1 MGDDGNPMTNLAGL
15 PTPSLLVD
23 LVRLRRNCER
33 MLAFAREAGVR
44 LRPHVKTH
52 KCVEIAR
59 LQHGGE
65 IGPITVSTLAEA
77 EHFAAAGFGDILYA
91 VPIEPGKLARVVALC
106 RRIDLAVLLNDLATV
121 DALAG
126 ALADGAAQSGQG
138 VSRLRVLLELDCGD
152 GRSGLDPRGDELLA
166 LARAVAERP
175 SLRFGGVLTHG
186 GHSYAA
192 TDEAAVRASARQERD
207 VVVAAAERL
216 RAAGLAV
223 ETVSLGSTPTMTH
236 AGDLAGVTEIRPGN
250 YAFFDAFQVAHGSC
264 GLDDAAATEL
274 AAVVRCDRERR
285 RVVLDAGAIALSKD
299 LGPRDV
305 DPRAGFGR
313 VLHLDGRDSGAR
325 VDRVTQ
331 EHGEVELP
339 PGSDLDAWPVG
350 ARVRILA
357 NHSCLTAAQ
366 HAEYHVVEGGDVVAT
381 WRPARGW

>member
-1 MGDDGNPMTNLAGL
+1 MTTLADL
-15 PTPSLLVD
+15 PTTPSLLVD
-23 LVRLRRNCER
+23 LPRLRRNCER
-33 MLAFAREAGVR
+33 MLAFARERGVR

-77 EHFAAAGFGDILYA
+77 EHFAAAGFADILYA
-91 VPIEPGKLARVVALC
+91 VPIEPGKLDRVVALC
-106 RRIDLAVLLNDLATV
+106 RRIDLAVLVNDLATL
-121 DALAG
+121 DALADAAARSG
-126 ALADGAAQSGQG
+126 TSATGGAA
-138 VSRLRVLLELDCGD
+138 RPRVLLELDCGD
-152 GRSGLDPRGDELLA
+152 GRSGLDPSGDELLV

-175 SLRFGGVLTHG
+175 SLRFAGMLTHA
-186 GHSYAA
+186 GHSYAD
-192 TDEAAVRASARQERD
+192 TDDAAVRASAQHERD

-216 RAAGLAV
+216 RAGGLAV

-236 AGDLAGVTEIRPGN
+236 AADLAGVTEIRPGN

-264 GLDDAAATEL
+264 ELDDAAVTVL
-274 AAVVRCDRERR
+274 AAVVRCDRPRR
-285 RVVLDAGAIALSKD
+285 RAVLDAGAIALSKD

-313 VLHLDGRDSGAR
+313 VLDLDGRDTGAR

-339 PGSDLDAWPVG
+339 ADADLDAWRVG
-350 ARVRILA
+350 ARVRILC

-366 HAEYHVVEGGDVVAT
+366 HAEYHVVEGGEVVAT

>member
-1 MGDDGNPMTNLAGL
+1 MGDDGNAMTTLAGL

-23 LVRLRRNCER
+23 LARLRRNCER
-33 MLAFAREAGVR
+33 MLAFARESGVR

-65 IGPITVSTLAEA
+65 LGPITVSTLAEA
-77 EHFAAAGFGDILYA
+77 EHFAGAGFADILYA
-91 VPIEPGKLARVVALC
+91 VPIEPGKLTRVIALC
-106 RRIDLAVLLNDLATV
+106 RRIDLAVLINDLATV
-121 DALAG
+121 DALA
-126 ALADGAAQSGQG
+126 DAASQSGQG
-138 VSRLRVLLELDCGD
+138 VTRPRVLLELDCGD
-152 GRSGLDPRGDELLA
+152 GRTGLDPSSDELRA

-175 SLRFGGVLTHG
+175 SLRFAGVLTHA
-186 GHSYAA
+186 GHAYAA
-192 TDEAAVRASARQERD
+192 TDDATVRASAQEERD

-236 AGDLAGVTEIRPGN
+236 AGELAGVTEMRPGN

-264 GLDDAAATEL
+264 DLDDAAVTVL
-274 AAVVRCDRERR
+274 AAVVRCDRVRR

-313 VLHLDGRDSGAR
+313 VLYLDGRDSGAR

-339 PGSDLDAWPVG
+339 AGADLDAWRVG

-366 HAEYHVVEGGDVVAT
+366 HAEYHVIEGGDVVAT

>member
-1 MGDDGNPMTNLAGL
+1 MGDDGNAMTPFAGL

-23 LVRLRRNCER
+23 LARVRRNCER
-33 MLAFAREAGVR
+33 MLAFAREGGVR

-65 IGPITVSTLAEA
+65 IGSITVSTLAEA
-77 EHFAAAGFGDILYA
+77 EHFAAAGFADILYA

-106 RRIDLAVLLNDLATV
+106 RRIDLAVLINDLATV
-121 DALAG
+121 DALA
-126 ALADGAAQSGQG
+126 DGAARSGTGQL
-138 VSRLRVLLELDCGD
+138 RRPRVLLELDCGD
-152 GRSGLDPRGDELLA
+152 GRAGLDPNGDELLA

-175 SLRFGGVLTHG
+175 SLRFAGVLTHA
-186 GHSYAA
+186 GHAYAA
-192 TDEAAVRASARQERD
+192 TDDAAVRASAQQERD

-236 AGDLAGVTEIRPGN
+236 AGELAGVTEIRPGN
-250 YAFFDAFQVAHGSC
+250 YAFFDAFQLAHRSC
-264 GLDDAAATEL
+264 GLDDPAVTVL
-274 AAVVRCDRERR
+274 AAVVRCDRVRR

-305 DPRAGFGR
+305 DPHAGFGR

-339 PGSDLDAWPVG
+339 PDANLDDWRVG
-350 ARVRILA
+350 ARLRILA

-366 HAEYHVVEGGDVVAT
+366 HTEYHIVEGGDVVAT

>member
-1 MGDDGNPMTNLAGL
+1 MTTFADL

-23 LVRLRRNCER
+23 LARLRRNCER
-33 MLAFAREAGVR
+33 ILAFARERGVR

-77 EHFAAAGFGDILYA
+77 EHFAAAGFGDVLYA

-106 RRIDLAVLLNDLATV
+106 RRIDLAVLVNDLATV
-121 DALAG
+121 DALA
-126 ALADGAAQSGQG
+126 DAAARSGLNA
-138 VSRLRVLLELDCGD
+138 RKPRVLLELDCGD
-152 GRSGLDPRGDELLA
+152 GRSGLDPSGDELLA
-166 LARAVAERP
+166 LARAVAARP
-175 SLRFGGVLTHG
+175 SLRFVGVLTHA
-186 GHSYAA
+186 GHSYAD
-192 TDEAAVRASARQERD
+192 TDDAAVRASARHERE
-207 VVVAAAERL
+207 VVVAAAECL
-216 RAAGLAV
+216 RAAGLEV

-236 AGDLAGVTEIRPGN
+236 ASDLAGVTEIRPGN
-250 YAFFDAFQVAHGSC
+250 YAFFDAFQVAHASC
-264 GLDDAAATEL
+264 DLDDAAVTVL
-274 AAVVRCDRERR
+274 AAVVRCDRARR

-339 PGSDLDAWPVG
+339 ADAELDAWRVG

-366 HAEYHVVEGGDVVAT
+366 HAEYHVVEGREVVAT

>member
-1 MGDDGNPMTNLAGL
+1 MTTLAAL

-23 LVRLRRNCER
+23 LARVRRNCER
-33 MLAFAREAGVR
+33 MLAFARQGGVR

-65 IGPITVSTLAEA
+65 IGAITVSTLAEA
-77 EHFAAAGFGDILYA
+77 EHFAAAGFDDILYA
-91 VPIEPGKLARVVALC
+91 VPIEPGKLARVMALC
-106 RRIDLAVLLNDLATV
+106 RRIDLAVLVNDLATV
-121 DALAG
+121 EALS
-126 ALADGAAQSGQG
+126 DGAAQSGTRQF
-138 VSRLRVLLELDCGD
+138 RRPRVLLEVDCGD
-152 GRSGLDPRGDELLA
+152 GRTGLDPNGDELLA
-166 LARAVAERP
+166 LARAVAAQP
-175 SLRFGGVLTHG
+175 SLRFAGVLTHA
-186 GHSYAA
+186 GHAYAA
-192 TDEAAVRASARQERD
+192 TDDAALRASAQQERD
-207 VVVAAAERL
+207 VVVAAAARL

-236 AGDLAGVTEIRPGN
+236 AADLAGVTEIRPGD
-250 YAFFDAFQVAHGSC
+250 YAFFDAFQLAHRSC
-264 GLDDAAATEL
+264 GLDDAAVTVL
-274 AAVVRCDRERR
+274 AAVVRCDRVRR

-313 VLHLDGRDSGAR
+313 VLHLDGRDSGVR

-339 PGSDLDAWPVG
+339 PDADLDAWPVG

-366 HAEYHVVEGGDVVAT
+366 HAEYHVVEGSAVVAT
-381 WRPARGW
+381 WRLARGW

>member
-1 MGDDGNPMTNLAGL
+1 MTAFAGL

-23 LVRLRRNCER
+23 LARVRRNCER
-33 MLAFAREAGVR
+33 MLAFAREGGVR

-65 IGPITVSTLAEA
+65 SGAITVSTLAEA

-91 VPIEPGKLARVVALC
+91 VPIEPGKLARVIALC
-106 RRIDLAVLLNDLATV
+106 RTIDLGVLLNDLATV
-121 DALAG
+121 E

-138 VSRLRVLLELDCGD
+138 VRRPRVLLEIDSGD
-152 GRSGLDPRGDELLA
+152 GRTGLDPSGDELLA
-166 LARAVAERP
+166 VARAVAERS
-175 SLRFGGVLTHG
+175 SLRFAGVLTHA
-186 GHSYAA
+186 GHAYAA
-192 TDEAAVRASARQERD
+192 TDDEAVRASARQERD

-236 AGDLAGVTEIRPGN
+236 AGELAGVTEIRPGN

-264 GLDDAAATEL
+264 GLDDAAVTVL
-274 AAVVRCDRERR
+274 AAVVRCDRVRR

-339 PGSDLDAWPVG
+339 ADADLDAWRVG
-350 ARVRILA
+350 TRVRILA

-366 HAEYHVVEGGDVVAT
+366 HAEYHVLQGGDVVAT

>member
-1 MGDDGNPMTNLAGL
+1 
-15 PTPSLLVD
+15 VD
-23 LVRLRRNCER
+23 LARVRRNCER
-33 MLAFAREAGVR
+33 MLAFAREGGVR

-52 KCVEIAR
+52 KCVEVAR

-65 IGPITVSTLAEA
+65 VGPITVSTLAEA
-77 EHFAAAGFGDILYA
+77 EHFAASGFDDILYA

-106 RRIDLAVLLNDLATV
+106 RRIDLAVLVNDLATV
-121 DALAG
+121 E
-126 ALADGAAQSGQG
+126 ALADGVAQSGQSG
-138 VSRLRVLLELDCGD
+138 SRPRVLLEIDCGD
-152 GRSGLDPRGDELLA
+152 GRAGLDPSGDELLA
-166 LARAVAERP
+166 LASAVAQRP
-175 SLRFGGVLTHG
+175 ALRFAGVLTHA
-186 GHSYAA
+186 GHAYAA
-192 TDEAAVRASARQERD
+192 TSDAAVRASAQQEHD

-236 AGDLAGVTEIRPGN
+236 AAELAGVTEIRPGN
-250 YAFFDAFQVAHGSC
+250 YAFFDGFQVAHRSC
-264 GLDDAAATEL
+264 GLEDAAVTVL
-274 AAVVRCDRERR
+274 AAVVRCDRVRR

-305 DPRAGFGR
+305 DPHAGFGR

-325 VDRVTQ
+325 VARVTQ

-339 PGSDLDAWPVG
+339 AGADLDAWRVG
-350 ARVRILA
+350 ARVRVLA

-366 HAEYHVVEGGDVVAT
+366 HAEYHVVQGGDVVAT

>member
-1 MGDDGNPMTNLAGL
+1 MRTLADL

-23 LVRLRRNCER
+23 LARVRNNCER
-33 MLAFAREAGVR
+33 MLALARERGVR

-59 LQHGGE
+59 LQQGGE
-65 IGPITVSTLAEA
+65 IGPLTVSTLAEA
-77 EHFAAAGFGDILYA
+77 EHFADAGFSDILYA
-91 VPIEPGKLARVVALC
+91 VPIEPGKLDRVVALC
-106 RRIDLAVLLNDLATV
+106 RRIDLAVLVNDLATV
-121 DALAG
+121 DALAD
-126 ALADGAAQSGQG
+126 AAAQSGTGQ
-138 VSRLRVLLELDCGD
+138 LQMPRVLLEVDSGD
-152 GRSGLDPRGDELLA
+152 GRTGIDPQGDELLA
-166 LARAVAERP
+166 LARAAAERP
-175 SLRFGGVLTHG
+175 SLRFAGVLTHA
-186 GHSYAA
+186 GHSYGA
-192 TDEAAVRASARQERD
+192 TDDAAVRASAQQERD

-216 RAAGLAV
+216 RTAGLAV
-223 ETVSLGSTPTMTH
+223 EIVSLGSTPTMTH
-236 AGDLAGVTEIRPGN
+236 AGELAGVTEIRPGN

-264 GLDDAAATEL
+264 APDDAAVTVL
-274 AAVVRCDRERR
+274 AAVVRCDRVRR

-339 PGSDLDAWPVG
+339 ADADLEAWHVG
-350 ARVRILA
+350 ARVRVLA

-366 HAEYHVVEGGDVVAT
+366 HAEYHVIEGGDVVAT
-381 WRPARGW
+381 WSPARGW

>member
-1 MGDDGNPMTNLAGL
+1 MTTFADL

-23 LVRLRRNCER
+23 LTRVRRNCER
-33 MLAFAREAGVR
+33 MLAFAREGGVR

-65 IGPITVSTLAEA
+65 SGPVTVSTLAEA
-77 EHFAAAGFGDILYA
+77 EHFAAAGFDDILYA
-91 VPIEPGKLARVVALC
+91 VPIEPGKLARVIALC
-106 RRIDLAVLLNDLATV
+106 RRIDLAVLVADLATV
-121 DALAG
+121 DALA
-126 ALADGAAQSGQG
+126 DAAVQSGTGQL
-138 VSRLRVLLELDCGD
+138 RTPRVLLELDCGD
-152 GRSGLDPRGDELLA
+152 GRAGLDPSGDELLA

-175 SLRFGGVLTHG
+175 SLRFAGVLTHA

-192 TDEAAVRASARQERD
+192 TDDEAVRASAQQERD

-236 AGDLAGVTEIRPGN
+236 AGELAGVTEVRPGN

-264 GLDDAAATEL
+264 GLDDAAVTVL
-274 AAVVRCDRERR
+274 AAVVRCDRVRR

-339 PGSDLDAWPVG
+339 ADADLDAWRVG

-366 HAEYHVVEGGDVVAT
+366 HAEYHVVQGSDVVAT